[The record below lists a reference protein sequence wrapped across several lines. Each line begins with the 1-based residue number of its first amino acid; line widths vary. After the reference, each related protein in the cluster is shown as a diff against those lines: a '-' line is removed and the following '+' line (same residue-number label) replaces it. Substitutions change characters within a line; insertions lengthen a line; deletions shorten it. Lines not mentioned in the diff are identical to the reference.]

1 MIDGLE
7 GCWLSKEYKK
17 IASEVQNVIADGHS
31 AAKVL
36 SQLHL
41 RLLRNEHLSPLQKAK
56 VAEVFGD
63 MDKCLTDGADEQLQL
78 LSMMTRVSSIAA

>member
-1 MIDGLE
+1 M
-7 GCWLSKEYKK
+7 SKEYKK
-17 IASEVQNVIADGHS
+17 IAAEVQNVVADGHS

-36 SQLHL
+36 SQLHS
-41 RLLRNEHLSPLQKAK
+41 RLLKSEHLSPLQKAK

-63 MDKCLTDGADEQLQL
+63 MDKCLCDGADEQLQL